1 MRQLVRVNMLTSAV
15 GIALFGISFSL
26 TTQAAGPHVDAA
38 KATTVAVEASS
49 VGRYIITF
57 AEPGLLHYGGNVS
70 GLSATAPAAVGSR
83 KLVTTSP
90 AARSYSS
97 YLDSQRAEHI
107 AAIESA
113 LGRPLTIQ
121 HTYGINTNGISAAMS
136 QSEAAAIASLPGIV
150 GVKAVKTRTL
160 DTFRGPKFIGADKI
174 WDGTATPTLTGT
186 RGEGIKAG
194 IIDTGTNSTHPSF
207 ANDPAC
213 GFSDANPKLI
223 AVDCNTSSAGHCTGP
238 QPNAQV
244 SGHGVHTS
252 STVAGNTIDNTFTPA
267 PDLPDGIS
275 MSGVAPCATVYSYRV
290 ENATGGLTDDA
301 ITAAIE
307 SLAVD
312 QIDVANYSIGV
323 SCSNGTPW
331 SDEDRMFLDS
341 VNADVFVAASAGN
354 TRSSCTNP
362 IGGVSHMGPWL
373 MTVAASTQDEQ
384 LGQAEFSVVAPGTP
398 PAEFQNAGVTTGDG
412 VPASEAPNVTNYPLR
427 TYPTNLAGCTDTGG
441 FPAHYFDGSIALVRR
456 GANSPSGTACTF
468 SEKINNAAAAGAT
481 LVLIANNKN
490 DAQAMST
497 PSTTITGF
505 KINSLQLSNDL
516 IAFVNANQVLPS
528 GDVIFTDGFDGTTP
542 QAGVLVDFTVETTIV
557 SQLGDVL
564 AAFSERGPTPP
575 GYDDLTKPDITG
587 PGVSIY
593 AAGRPADGNYLIES
607 GTSMSSP
614 HTAGSAALVRAVR
627 PDWTVEEVK
636 SALQT
641 TATNAT
647 GVQEDAV
654 TPWTVDQVGSGRID
668 LTKAA
673 LAGLT
678 LDETYANFVAAD
690 PAVGTVAMKDLNIAS
705 VRNSSCDTT
714 CTWTRTVKNQLSTSG
729 SWNTSAT
736 AAAFGLTV
744 SPSSFTLAPGA
755 TQVLTITATPTS
767 SLTAEAFGEV
777 NLVEASGQ
785 SPDQHITAAI
795 KGSSGSGGGDG
806 GVTCTGGD
814 CDFQIDVLGTQ
825 FSGIGCAS
833 YCGLVWLNRFTPE
846 ASDYPITITSV
857 SEIFGNGS
865 GWNAAGDHINVYI
878 YQDNDTDPSN
888 GATLVGSSVG
898 YTMPA
903 PVNSFATITLTTPIV
918 VNGPGE
924 VLIAMTNPNGN
935 TGARPAAA
943 DQGPFAGR
951 SWLGS
956 YDDTVAGVAPDLSDA
971 SIGLALNTDAISG
984 FVGNWLIR
992 ATGTNAAGQ
1001 PLVLDP
1007 TDGATKLKQ

>member
-1 MRQLVRVNMLTSAV
+1 MDAV
-15 GIALFGISFSL
+15 
-26 TTQAAGPHVDAA
+26 T
-38 KATTVAVEASS
+38 ATTAAVEVSS
-49 VGRYIITF
+49 VGRYIVTF
-57 AEPGLLHYGGNVS
+57 VEPGLLHYSGNVA
-70 GLSATAPAAVGSR
+70 GLSATAPSAVGSR
-83 KLVTTSP
+83 KLITTSD

-97 YLDSQRAEHI
+97 YLESQRAAHV
-107 AAIESA
+107 AAIEQA
-113 LGRPLTIQ
+113 LGRPLQIS
-121 HTYGINTNGISAAMS
+121 HSYGINSNGISAAMS
-136 QSEAAAIASLPGIV
+136 QSEARAIASLPGIA
-150 GVKAVKTRTL
+150 GVKAVHTRDL

-186 RGEGIKAG
+186 KGEGIKAG

-213 GFSDANPKLI
+213 GFSDANPKLH
-223 AVDCNTSSAGHCTGP
+223 AFDCNTSSAGHCTGP
-238 QPNAQV
+238 TPDAQV
-244 SGHGVHTS
+244 SGHGVHTQ
-252 STVAGNTIDNTFTPA
+252 STVAGNTIDNTFTPQ
-267 PDLPDGIS
+267 PQLPDGIT
-275 MSGVAPCATVYSYRV
+275 MSGVAPCATIYSYRV
-290 ENATGGLTDDA
+290 ENASGALTDDA

-331 SDEDRMFLDS
+331 SDEDRLFLDS

-362 IGGVSHMGPWL
+362 IGLVSHMGPWL

-384 LGQAEFSVVAPGTP
+384 LGQAEFSLVAPGTP
-398 PAEFQNAGVTTGDG
+398 PAEFQNVGVTTGDG
-412 VPASEAPNVTNYPLR
+412 VAASEAPNLTSFPLR
-427 TYPTNLAGCTDTGG
+427 TYPTNIAGCTATGG
-441 FPAHYFDGSIALVRR
+441 FPAHYFDGSIALIRR
-456 GANSPSGTACTF
+456 GATPPSTTACTF

-497 PSTTITGF
+497 PSTTIAGF
-505 KINSLQLSNDL
+505 KINSLQLSDDL

-528 GDVIFTDGFDGTTP
+528 GDLIFADGFDGTIP
-542 QAGVLVDFTVETTIV
+542 QAGVLADFTVENTIV

-564 AAFSERGPTPP
+564 AAFSERGPTPA

-593 AAGRPADGNYLIES
+593 AAGRVADDNYLIES

-690 PAVGTVAMKDLNIAS
+690 PAVGTVAMKDLNIGS

-729 SWNTSAT
+729 SWNAT
-736 AAAFGLTV
+736 AAADAFGLTV
-744 SPSSFTLAPGA
+744 SPASFTLAPGA
-755 TQVLTITATPTS
+755 TQVLTITATPTGT
-767 SLTAEAFGEV
+767 LAAEAFGEV

-795 KGSSGSGGGDG
+795 KGGGGG
-806 GVTCTGGD
+806 TGGGSD
-814 CDFQIDVLGTQ
+814 LQVDTFTTGNFNILGSNTASPPLQ
-825 FSGIGCAS
+825 F
-833 YCGLVWLNRFTPE
+833 LWLNRFTPDA
-846 ASDYPITITSV
+846 ASYPITLNSLETVFADATS
-857 SEIFGNGS
+857 NGS
-865 GWNAAGDHINVYI
+865 EGAVLGETFDYYVF
-878 YQDNDTDPSN
+878 QDDDNDPSN
-888 GATLVGSSVG
+888 GATLVGSVLG
-898 YTMPA
+898 VPVTVLGDFQTIDIPA
-903 PVNSFATITLTTPIV
+903 PGITL
-918 VNGPGE
+918 NGPGD
-924 VLIAMTNPNGN
+924 VLIGIINRGRLGHYPASADVGPN
-935 TGARPAAA
+935 AA
-943 DQGPFAGR
+943 R
-951 SWLGS
+951 SWISGINEVVPG
-956 YDDTVAGVAPDLSDA
+956 DPDLA
-971 SIGLALNTDAISG
+971 SIDMTLVTDVVPTFTFNWIIRGHGTSG
-984 FVGNWLIR
+984 SGKTVNL
-992 ATGTNAAGQ
+992 Q
-1001 PLVLDP
+1001 
-1007 TDGATKLKQ
+1007 